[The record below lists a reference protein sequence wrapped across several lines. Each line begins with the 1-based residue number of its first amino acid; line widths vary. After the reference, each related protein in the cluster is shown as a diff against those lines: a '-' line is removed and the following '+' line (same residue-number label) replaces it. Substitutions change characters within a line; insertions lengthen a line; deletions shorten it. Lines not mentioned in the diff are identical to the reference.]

1 MRKKTQVNH
10 HLLILEA
17 APVIL
22 NSPLIQY
29 VTTSDVPMR
38 SLIALNLN
46 RNTVREMVS
55 RFRAAN
61 LRVFGPALHEAD
73 KDGSV

>member
-1 MRKKTQVNH
+1 MQ
-10 HLLILEA
+10 
-17 APVIL
+17 P
-22 NSPLIQY
+22 S
-29 VTTSDVPMR
+29 
-38 SLIALNLN
+38 IALNLN